1 MAWWIAL
8 QPAWRVADDG
18 SFNYEVPEGE
28 DWCTLH
34 KGGKAGLYTV
44 VVALSWWVRAL
55 TPEIPGF
62 CVWKAVNDVQWVIN
76 KILKK
81 CVSSRKKRQ
90 REESAPSGKSKR
102 YLQIFRFDKNEHIY

>member
-28 DWCTLH
+28 DWCTLN

-55 TPEIPGF
+55 TPQTPKF
-62 CVWKAVNDVQWVIN
+62 CAWMAVHDVQWVITQIS
-76 KILKK
+76 KR
-81 CVSSRKKRQ
+81 CVSAGKKRQ
-90 REESAPSGKSKR
+90 WEEPTPSGKSKR
-102 YLQIFRFDKNEHIY
+102 YVRLIYFNNNDLY